1 MTVRRA
7 DGAGLGEDHILA
19 SEPLSTAEGILAF
32 LREPALKWPPLWRGA
47 TKPPALSRELRSR
60 WLESQ
65 DRDTG
70 GLSWSSAPFLLLE
83 EVTASSSLLGWG
95 SRGGSHLDSSQ
106 FSCYLAW
113 PFLVWLKL
121 ERKPGGSGAWAS
133 AQTVSEGEC

>member
-1 MTVRRA
+1 MTVGRG

-47 TKPPALSRELRSR
+47 TKPLALSWELRSR

-70 GLSWSSAPFLLLE
+70 GLSWSSAPFLLWE
-83 EVTASSSLLGWG
+83 EVTASSSLLG
-95 SRGGSHLDSSQ
+95 
-106 FSCYLAW
+106 
-113 PFLVWLKL
+113 
-121 ERKPGGSGAWAS
+121 
-133 AQTVSEGEC
+133 